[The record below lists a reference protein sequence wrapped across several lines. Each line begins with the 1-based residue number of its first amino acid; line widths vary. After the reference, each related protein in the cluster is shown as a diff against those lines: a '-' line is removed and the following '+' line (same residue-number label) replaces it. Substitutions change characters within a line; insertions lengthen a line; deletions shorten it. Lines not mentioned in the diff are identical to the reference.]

1 MARDA
6 GWWPEDKNL
15 RPTTTLYTGEPVH
28 AIVVLAIAKFH
39 DLSLEELWFA
49 YGMKKHYRLL
59 PAHAIADSLG
69 EEKARALPFFHTF
82 SGCFTSLPFSSVL
95 GRKRLGTPGEFS
107 LILHTHLWSYPRWQH
122 QSQRSESV
130 SLKDSSF
137 FFMTKHVNAHTW
149 MKQERYFFVKGR
161 QIYLIPPTKAPLKK
175 HVKCTTYQAGHIWGQ
190 TLTAEQ
196 QLPNPGDRDGQRMS
210 MMNGLTSRAS

>member
-1 MARDA
+1 
-6 GWWPEDKNL
+6 
-15 RPTTTLYTGEPVH
+15 
-28 AIVVLAIAKFH
+28 
-39 DLSLEELWFA
+39 
-49 YGMKKHYRLL
+49 MKKHYRLL

-149 MKQERYFFVKGR
+149 MKQERYFLWKGGRYISYHPQRPPLRNMLSAPRTR
-161 QIYLIPPTKAPLKK
+161 QDTFGAKHWQLSSSYPTQVIGMDKECQWWMGSLPEPAKFCKELLKCSCRKAYRPPC
-175 HVKCTTYQAGHIWGQ
+175 KC
-190 TLTAEQ
+190 LTASLQCTE
-196 QLPNPGDRDGQRMS
+196 LCNCAGTCFRAERGQC
-210 MMNGLTSRAS
+210 